1 MPRYILLFFL
11 LLCFV
16 PVSAQRIS
24 PFESEIQQFD
34 SLDNSVL
41 YPNDAILFTGS
52 SSIRLWKTLA
62 EDMAPH
68 PVIQRGF
75 GGSKMTDVLHYADR
89 ILKNHQ
95 CNSVVVFVANDI
107 IGASD
112 GSDKRPEEVAGLFE
126 DFVNIVRYK
135 KGDIPIFLI
144 AITPTAS
151 RWKVWPQ
158 IRKVNLLLARL
169 ADRSQNVV
177 FVPTEDLFLGEDGLP
192 MSDLFIADQLHLSA
206 RGYALWTKRLRAY
219 LDPVL
224 DTAR

>member
-11 LLCFV
+11 LPYFV
-16 PVSAQRIS
+16 QVSAQRIS
-24 PFESEIQQFD
+24 PFESEIQHFD

-177 FVPTEDLFLGEDGLP
+177 FIPTEDLFLGEDGLP